1 MTEKSTAFDAL
12 ANASA
17 AMLED
22 QHVSDILVQL
32 MGDCLEPLSA
42 AAAAILVVE
51 DGDLALLSASTHRAA
66 EIEMLQTQQQHGPC
80 VEAIEER
87 AHVSAS
93 GAALVERW
101 GDVGAA
107 IRDAGYDA
115 VDAFPMTWHG
125 QVLGGFNVFRAH
137 ARDDQ
142 EEAVAMGQAFADIA
156 TLVLLHVTNVPI
168 DQVAARV
175 HEAIAAR
182 AAVEQAKGVLAYVEQ
197 VDMETAFDLL
207 TRRSHENGGSLTA
220 TALEV
225 VREQYE

>member
-1 MTEKSTAFDAL
+1 MTEKSSAFDAL

-17 AMLED
+17 AMLDD

-32 MGDCLEPLSA
+32 MTDCLEPLSA

-80 VEAIEER
+80 VEAIDQR
-87 AHVSAS
+87 VPVSAS

-101 GDVGAA
+101 GNVGEA
-107 IRDAGYDA
+107 IRDAGYEA

-125 QVLGGFNVFRAH
+125 QALGGFNVFRTNAH
-137 ARDDQ
+137 DPQDAR
-142 EEAVAMGQAFADIA
+142 AMGQAFADVA
-156 TLVLLHVTNVPI
+156 TLVLLHVANVPI

-197 VDMETAFDLL
+197 VDMEAAFDLL
-207 TRRSHENGGSLTA
+207 TRRAHENGGSLTQ